1 MTVAASA
8 ASEAR
13 CTSSSVSAAWASV
26 GERSLVE
33 GLQLLLLAA
42 TSVAFFALAHRHRG
56 ERRFAALAAG
66 FFICMGIRETDAAW
80 DVVSDGLWQVLV
92 ATVAPAATAY
102 AAADWRSTLRA
113 LDRFVSSRPGVLMIT
128 ALGLLLAYSRL
139 LGMGVIWEGLLD
151 EQYLR
156 VFKNAVEETTELLS
170 YVLICAAGMTYAG
183 RTMKR

>member
-1 MTVAASA
+1 
-8 ASEAR
+8 
-13 CTSSSVSAAWASV
+13 
-26 GERSLVE
+26 
-33 GLQLLLLAA
+33 
-42 TSVAFFALAHRHRG
+42 
-56 ERRFAALAAG
+56 
-66 FFICMGIRETDAAW
+66 MGIRETDAAW

-92 ATVAPAATAY
+92 ATVARAATAY

-113 LDRFVSSRPGVLMIT
+113 LGCFVSSRPGVRMIT
-128 ALGLLLAYSRL
+128 ALGLLLVYSRL

-183 RTMKR
+183 RTMKRRYTRPELLPVRNDLEST